1 MTYGQYC
8 RDEFLAVGDQKIY
21 MNTCLVLGGYGVV
34 AAWNIEHKLRIAENK
49 RNKIINE
56 HNTL

>member
-34 AAWNIEHKLRIAENK
+34 AA
-49 RNKIINE
+49 
-56 HNTL
+56 